1 MRSNHGISDKGDG
14 ITPAT
19 TSITLGAHKVV
30 MQADKAR
37 RCEAAV
43 RELGFVVGGYEGKQG
58 EAPDIANPNHRP
70 ATLLPT
76 LGKF

>member
-1 MRSNHGISDKGDG
+1 
-14 ITPAT
+14 
-19 TSITLGAHKVV
+19 

-43 RELGFVVGGYEGKQG
+43 LELGFVSGGYEGKQG